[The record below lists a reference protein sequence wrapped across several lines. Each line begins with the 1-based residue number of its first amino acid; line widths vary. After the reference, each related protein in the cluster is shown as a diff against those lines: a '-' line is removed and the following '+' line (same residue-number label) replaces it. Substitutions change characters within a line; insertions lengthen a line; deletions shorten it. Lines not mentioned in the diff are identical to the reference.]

1 MNYLKDWLWQI
12 LYEKEYKMY
21 TQELIFAYISYFVLY
36 SFR

>member
-1 MNYLKDWLWQI
+1 
-12 LYEKEYKMY
+12 MY